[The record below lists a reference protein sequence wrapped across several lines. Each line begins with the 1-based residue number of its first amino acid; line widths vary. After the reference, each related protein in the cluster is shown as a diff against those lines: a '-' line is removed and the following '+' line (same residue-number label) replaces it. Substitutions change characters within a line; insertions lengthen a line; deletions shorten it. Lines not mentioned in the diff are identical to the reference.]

1 MRMDINFFAPY
12 QGKKKEQKN
21 KIIYVY
27 SSVGFLTVAIL
38 GTLVWN
44 TANISILN
52 SQINK
57 YEAKLKKAEI
67 QEKLVEVKDVAR
79 KAEAL
84 KSYDRGL
91 SEAVTALETREV
103 VSTKILNMLSST
115 LPSEVSFNSVNLTNT
130 EVSIQAVSSSRTAIA
145 ELQYNLKQL
154 DNVQDVYIGAISG
167 DELYTFDVK
176 CVLKDVE

>member
-27 SSVGFLTVAIL
+27 SSVGFLTVVIL
-38 GTLVWN
+38 GTLIWN
-44 TANISILN
+44 TVSISMLS

-57 YEAKLKKAEI
+57 FESNLKKAEI
-67 QEKLVEVKDVAR
+67 QEKLNEVKDITR
-79 KAEAL
+79 KTDAL
-84 KSYDRGL
+84 TSYDKSL
-91 SEAVTALETREV
+91 TEAVTALETREV

-115 LPSEVSFNSVNLTNT
+115 LPSEVSFNSININNT
-130 EVSIQAVSSSRTAIA
+130 EVAIQAVSSSRTAIA

-154 DNVQDVYIGAISG
+154 DNVQDAYIGAISG
-167 DELYTFDVK
+167 EELYTFDVK

>member
-1 MRMDINFFAPY
+1 MRMDINFFTPY
-12 QGKKKEQKN
+12 QGQKKEAKN

-44 TANISILN
+44 TVNLSILKA
-52 SQINK
+52 QIK
-57 YEAKLKKAEI
+57 GYEAKLNAPEI
-67 QEKLVEVKDVAR
+67 QEKL
-79 KAEAL
+79 AEAREVANKTDIL
-84 KSYDRGL
+84 NKYDVGL
-91 SEAVTALETREV
+91 TEIITAVESREV
-103 VSTKILNMLSST
+103 VSTKILNSISST
-115 LPSEVSFNSVNLTNT
+115 LPTEVSFNSINLTNT
-130 EVSIQAVSSSRTAIA
+130 EVSIQAVSSNRTAIA

-167 DELYTFDVK
+167 EELYTFDIK

>member
-1 MRMDINFFAPY
+1 MRMDINFFTPY
-12 QGKKKEQKN
+12 QGQKKEAKN

-44 TANISILN
+44 TVSLAMLKG
-52 SQINK
+52 QIK
-57 YEAKLKKAEI
+57 DYEAKLSAPEI
-67 QEKLVEVKDVAR
+67 QEKL
-79 KAEAL
+79 AEAREVANKTDIL
-84 KSYDRGL
+84 NKYDVGL
-91 SEAVTALETREV
+91 TEIITAVESREV
-103 VSTKILNMLSST
+103 VSTKILNSISST
-115 LPSEVSFNSVNLTNT
+115 LPTEVSFNSINLTNT
-130 EVSIQAVSSSRTAIA
+130 EVSIQAVSSNRTAIA

-167 DELYTFDVK
+167 EELYTFDIK

>member
-1 MRMDINFFAPY
+1 MRMDINFFTPY
-12 QGKKKEQKN
+12 QGQKKEEKN

-44 TANISILN
+44 TASLAILKG
-52 SQINK
+52 QIK
-57 YEAKLKKAEI
+57 SYEAKLNAPEI
-67 QEKLVEVKDVAR
+67 VEKLNEANEVAR
-79 KAEAL
+79 RTEIL
-84 KSYDRGL
+84 KKYDASL
-91 SEAVTALETREV
+91 SEAITAVETREV
-103 VSTKILNMLSST
+103 VSTKILNVLSST
-115 LPSEVSFNSVNLTNT
+115 LPSEVSFNSINLTNT
-130 EVSIQAVSSSRTAIA
+130 EVSIQAVSSTRTAIA

-167 DELYTFDVK
+167 EESYTFDVK